1 MIARVLFSLF
11 TVFAIAASALCING
25 FDPEAFLNGLD
36 FALLPLTLIGVG
48 AGLVTIKALWRPC
61 LESLGFNHYLT
72 VRYVQRGTGKIL
84 EARDLWESCEPLRVL
99 KTGICSQVL
108 GGFAKGVTTEYKV
121 EKLSR
126 FEYLLVCQV
135 DDITEGPRGPSMFK
149 D

>member
-1 MIARVLFSLF
+1 MVRVIFSIVTMF
-11 TVFAIAASALCING
+11 AASATFFVCNG
-25 FDPEAFLNGLD
+25 FDPEPILNGLD

-72 VRYVQRGTGKIL
+72 VRYVQRGSGKQL

-108 GGFAKGVTTEYKV
+108 GGFVQGVSTDYKV
-121 EKLSR
+121 EKVGR
-126 FEYLLVCQV
+126 FEYLLVV
-135 DDITEGPRGPSMFK
+135 HVSDITKGPRGPSMFQ
-149 D
+149 